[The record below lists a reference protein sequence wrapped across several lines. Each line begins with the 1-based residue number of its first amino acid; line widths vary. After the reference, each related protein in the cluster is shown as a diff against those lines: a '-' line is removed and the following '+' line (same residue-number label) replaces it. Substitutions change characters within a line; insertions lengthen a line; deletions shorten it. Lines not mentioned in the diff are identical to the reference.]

1 MLKVGLTGGLASGKT
16 VVAREFEKL
25 GCTVIS
31 ADRLGHEVL
40 RREGEAFAD
49 VVAEFG
55 EEILVADGEI
65 NRKALG
71 KIVFADPDKL
81 KKLNSFVHPHVFKKQ
96 EKLFTEIAGRDPK
109 AVVISEAAI
118 MIESGSYTRYD
129 RIVIAVCP
137 PELQIRRYCDREG
150 ASEADARA
158 RLARQMPLEEKR
170 EYADYA
176 IDTSGTKQETERQ
189 VRKIHQELLREA
201 A

>member
-16 VVAREFEKL
+16 FVARQLEKL
-25 GCTVIS
+25 GCTVIY

-40 RREGEAFAD
+40 CRDGEAFDD
-49 VVAEFG
+49 VIEEFG
-55 EEILVADGEI
+55 QAILDDDGEI

-81 KKLNSFVHPHVFKKQ
+81 EKLNSLVHPHVFQ
-96 EKLFTEIAGRDPK
+96 RQRKLFAEIAARDPK
-109 AVVISEAAI
+109 VVVVSEAAI

-129 RIVIAVCP
+129 CIVITVCP
-137 PELQIRRYCDREG
+137 AEMQIRRYCEREG

-170 EYADYA
+170 KYADYV
-176 IDTSGTKQETERQ
+176 IDTSGTKQETKKQ
-189 VRKIHQELLREA
+189 VREIHEKLLREA

>member
-16 VVAREFEKL
+16 FVAREFEKL
-25 GCTVIS
+25 GCAVIS

-55 EEILVADGEI
+55 EEILDADGEI

-71 KIVFADPDKL
+71 TIVFADPAKL
-81 KKLNSFVHPHVFKKQ
+81 KKLNSLVHPHVFNKQ
-96 EKLFTEIAGRDPK
+96 EKLFAEIAVGDPK
-109 AVVISEAAI
+109 AVVVSEAAI
-118 MIESGSYTRYD
+118 MIESGSYSRYD
-129 RIVIAVCP
+129 RIVITVCP
-137 PELQIRRYCDREG
+137 PDLQIRRYCDRES

-170 EYADYA
+170 KYADYV

-189 VRKIHQELLREA
+189 VREIHQELLREA